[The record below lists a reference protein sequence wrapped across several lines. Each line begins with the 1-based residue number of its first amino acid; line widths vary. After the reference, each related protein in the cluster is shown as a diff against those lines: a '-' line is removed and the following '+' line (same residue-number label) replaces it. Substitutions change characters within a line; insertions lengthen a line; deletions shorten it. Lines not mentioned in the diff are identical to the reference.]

1 MNILQVTKKFPFPEK
16 DGETIAICNMS
27 RGLSSNGASVFLLA
41 MNTAKHFFENK
52 NVPLSLSHYQQI
64 NAVTVRNSFNPIS
77 FFKSIFSSTPYHV
90 IRIKESKFE
99 SKLIE
104 IIQNQNI
111 DIVQLESIYLA
122 EYVPIIKKYSNAKI
136 AIRNHNVETL
146 VWERLAK
153 QTKNPIKRIF
163 FFYLAQKIKKFEI
176 AQLNQCDF
184 LIPISKID
192 EKIFNT
198 WGFSGKSLTIP
209 VGLDIND
216 YCQSSESK
224 GDISFVGAL
233 DWLPNLQGLEWF
245 LNEVWI
251 KFKLFNFT
259 TLHVAGRNMPAKLRN
274 SSIPGVTF
282 HGEIENAKEF
292 IGNDQIMVVPLFSG
306 SGMRIKILEAMALN
320 KVVIS
325 TTLGSEGIESQNDTN
340 IILAD
345 SPKEFYNHITYLLN
359 NQNLILEIGKNA
371 RELVQQ
377 NYEVNKLGLKLFTFF
392 KNELIM

>member
-16 DGETIAICNMS
+16 DGESIAICNLS
-27 RGLSSNGASVFLLA
+27 RGLTNNGASVFLLA
-41 MNTAKHFFENK
+41 MNTSKHFYEYLET
-52 NVPLSLSHYQQI
+52 PLSLKHYTDVT
-64 NAVTVRNSFNPIS
+64 AVPVRNSFNPIS
-77 FFKSIFSSTPYHV
+77 FLKSIFSSTPYHV
-90 IRIKESKFE
+90 IRIKEPKFE

-104 IIQNQNI
+104 IIQTQKI

-122 EYVPIIKKYSNAKI
+122 DYIPIIKKYTKAKI

-153 QTKNPIKRIF
+153 QTKNTFRKIF
-163 FFYLAQKIKKFEI
+163 FFYLARKIIKYES

-192 EKIFNT
+192 DTIFKS
-198 WGFSGKSLTIP
+198 WGFSGKSLSIP
-209 VGLDIND
+209 VGLNIND
-216 YCQSSESK
+216 YYQPTESNLS
-224 GDISFVGAL
+224 ISFVGAL
-233 DWLPNLQGLEWF
+233 DWLPNLHGLEWF

-251 KFKLFNFT
+251 KFKLYNFT
-259 TLHVAGRNMPAKLRN
+259 TLHVAGRNMSEKLRN
-274 SSIPGVTF
+274 SLIPGVTF
-282 HGEIENAKEF
+282 YGEIENAKEF
-292 IGNDQIMVVPLFSG
+292 MGKHQIMVVPLFSG

-325 TTLGSEGIESQNDTN
+325 TTLGSEGIDSQNETN

-345 SPKEFYNHITYLLN
+345 SPTEFYNQIAFLLK
-359 NQNLILEIGKNA
+359 NQDFISAIGKSA
-371 RELVQQ
+371 RELVKQ

-392 KNELIM
+392 KNELNM